1 MPLDYTIAP
10 KSKLDEE
17 ETEDMKSNE
26 NITHK
31 KFMRTLQLVRA
42 HFPLPAIPTTTRCR
56 PFPNRVVSRFG
67 MRCDGLPRQVKQ
79 RNVPYKTPGSESLV
93 VNKP

>member
-1 MPLDYTIAP
+1 LPLDYTIAP
-10 KSKLDEE
+10 KSKLDEDETE
-17 ETEDMKSNE
+17 ETKSNE

-56 PFPNRVVSRFG
+56 PFPNRSRALGCAVMACHRRSSSATF
-67 MRCDGLPRQVKQ
+67 RTKHPEASRL
-79 RNVPYKTPGSESLV
+79 L
-93 VNKP
+93 